1 MTSSNQA
8 CSLTFAAVMLSLC
21 AALTA
26 VDAGAT
32 AAPADGALTVQT
44 ADGTVRG
51 RAGKG
56 VREFNG
62 IPFAAPP
69 VGDLRFAPPAPALP
83 WQGVLDATQ
92 LRDACPQARRFNL
105 TEASD
110 VEDCLHLNVAVPTA
124 PRAGTRPVLVWFY
137 GGAFVGGSTKLYP
150 NDFLAREGDMV
161 VVSVNYRLG
170 PLGWMAH
177 PAFGAQ
183 ANGGYALEDQRA
195 ALRWVQRNIAQ
206 FGGDPARVTIGGVS
220 AGAASVCMHLIS
232 PEATTGLFHQAIIQ
246 SSGCTFT
253 LRSLEEGKNAGL
265 AVAKLVGCDDPATA
279 LRCLRGK
286 PVKELVDAGT
296 VTASSDYR
304 VFAPIY
310 GNGTVPRQGA
320 EAFATGNFVRVP
332 ILNGGAS
339 YEMRLYVGY
348 EVEAGGK
355 IDAGNYAARLRALY
369 GEHADK
375 VLAAYP
381 ASRYSSP
388 ATALGTAMSDLHAG
402 RWPECLP
409 LPAHG
414 MDGLAF
420 RTRLPVRV
428 CGRRGA
434 ARHGRPGHRARRGP
448 HLRNALPVP
457 RLLEH
462 EPPRWSA
469 SRRSATGTGRA
480 DGALLEQLRAQRQ
493 TGRGGAA
500 GMENVRGPTGRH
512 CDCVP
517 APWACSMQPA
527 RTSANCGHSCIPTRS
542 HIEQR
547 RLRRAGN
554 QAAAAV
560 PPSQSMNAFTRS
572 LAYAS

>member
-1 MTSSNQA
+1 MISSNKA
-8 CSLTFAAVMLSLC
+8 SFVAFAAGMLTLC
-21 AALTA
+21 VALTA
-26 VDAGAT
+26 VEARAT
-32 AAPADGALTVQT
+32 TTPADGALTIQT
-44 ADGTVRG
+44 TDGTVVG

-56 VREFNG
+56 VREYNG

-69 VGDLRFAPPAPALP
+69 VGDLRFAPPVPASP
-83 WQGVLDATQ
+83 WQGVLDVTQ

-124 PRAGTRPVLVWFY
+124 PRSGTRPVLVWFY
-137 GGAFVGGSTKLYP
+137 GGAFVGGSTRLYP
-150 NDFLAREGDMV
+150 IDFLAREGDMV

-177 PAFGAQ
+177 PAFDAQ

-195 ALRWVQRNIAQ
+195 ALRWVQRNIAR

-232 PEATTGLFHQAIIQ
+232 PEATTGLFHQAIVQ

-253 LRSLEEGKNAGL
+253 LRSLEEGKTAGL
-265 AVAKLVGCDDPATA
+265 AVARLVGCDDPATA
-279 LRCLRGK
+279 LKCLRGK

-355 IDAGNYAARLRALY
+355 IDAGNYADRLRALY
-369 GEHADK
+369 GNHADK

-388 ATALGTAMSDLHAG
+388 ATALGTAMSDYMPGGGLNACLFLRTAWMASRFVPVYQYEFADDAAPPVMDDPGIELGAVHTSEMPYQFPGFSNTSRLDGPPLAAPQQELAG
-402 RWPECLP
+402 QMVRYWSSFVHGGKPAGTGLPEWK
-409 LPAHG
+409 
-414 MDGLAF
+414 AF
-420 RTRLPVRV
+420 AAPGQALRL
-428 CGRRGA
+428 
-434 ARHGRPGHRARRGP
+434 RPGAVGMFDAASAHQCDLWAQLYP
-448 HLRNALPVP
+448 DAL
-457 RLLEH
+457 
-462 EPPRWSA
+462 
-469 SRRSATGTGRA
+469 
-480 DGALLEQLRAQRQ
+480 
-493 TGRGGAA
+493 
-500 GMENVRGPTGRH
+500 
-512 CDCVP
+512 
-517 APWACSMQPA
+517 
-527 RTSANCGHSCIPTRS
+527 S
-542 HIEQR
+542 H
-547 RLRRAGN
+547 
-554 QAAAAV
+554 
-560 PPSQSMNAFTRS
+560 
-572 LAYAS
+572 

>member
-369 GEHADK
+369 GDHADK

-388 ATALGTAMSDLHAG
+388 ATALGTAMSDYMPGGGLNACLFLRTAWMASRFVPVYQYEFADDAAPPVMDDPGIELGAVHTSEMPYQFPGFSNTSRLDGPPLAAPQQELAG
-402 RWPECLP
+402 QMVRYWSSFVHSGKPAGVGLPEWKTFAAPGQAL
-409 LPAHG
+409 
-414 MDGLAF
+414 
-420 RTRLPVRV
+420 RL
-428 CGRRGA
+428 
-434 ARHGRPGHRARRGP
+434 RPGAVGMFD
-448 HLRNALPVP
+448 AA
-457 RLLEH
+457 
-462 EPPRWSA
+462 SA
-469 SRRSATGTGRA
+469 HQCELWA
-480 DGALLEQLRAQRQ
+480 QLYPD
-493 TGRGGAA
+493 
-500 GMENVRGPTGRH
+500 EL
-512 CDCVP
+512 
-517 APWACSMQPA
+517 
-527 RTSANCGHSCIPTRS
+527 S
-542 HIEQR
+542 H
-547 RLRRAGN
+547 
-554 QAAAAV
+554 
-560 PPSQSMNAFTRS
+560 
-572 LAYAS
+572 